1 MLLHTTTQYAI
12 RVLVYISKNGKD
24 KLYTAKELSDVLDIP
39 YKFLTK
45 IMTDLAKSN
54 FINSIRG
61 REGGYELSRPSSE
74 ITIFDIIESFKDVDD
89 ETKCILGIGKCDKNN
104 KCVLHDECFIPR
116 DSIREMYKSTTL
128 DKFNNQTFKM

>member
-74 ITIFDIIESFKDVDD
+74 ITIFDIIESFKDVDV